1 MVACCL
7 IGDEVN
13 RLISAMNSLAF
24 KTFVLKIFGR
34 MHAQL
39 YVMFDGFGGKVFGLG
54 KNMLVLTTIGRRTGQ
69 ARSTALLQWQ
79 DGERVYVVGSFLGN
93 DRAPFWCLN
102 LSANPTAQI
111 QIGGTKRP
119 YRARF
124 LEDSERSRIW
134 REMLQLYPGYSNYE
148 RRTRREIPVI
158 EFAPVPGSDRQ

>member
-79 DGERVYVVGSFLGN
+79 DGESICSRLLPGERQSAVLVLEPQRES
-93 DRAPFWCLN
+93 DRA
-102 LSANPTAQI
+102 
-111 QIGGTKRP
+111 
-119 YRARF
+119 
-124 LEDSERSRIW
+124 D
-134 REMLQLYPGYSNYE
+134 
-148 RRTRREIPVI
+148 
-158 EFAPVPGSDRQ
+158 SDRWN